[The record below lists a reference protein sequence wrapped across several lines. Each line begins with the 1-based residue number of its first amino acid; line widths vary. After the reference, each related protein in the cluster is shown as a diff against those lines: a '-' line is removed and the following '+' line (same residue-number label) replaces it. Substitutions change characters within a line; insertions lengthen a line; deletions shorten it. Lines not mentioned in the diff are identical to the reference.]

1 MTCRGVE
8 GLPWPQQQRL
18 IDCMSVVDP
27 FPSDGDCAGKADDTC
42 RDQRRFVDCSSAGI
56 TKESGVRICWR
67 AQALDALDN
76 GQCFVVVVVCFCL
89 CLFFALFDYIGFL
102 FFVCLFLLFVCLF
115 VCVCVFFVLC
125 LFVCL
130 LLLAS
135 LLVVVVVQERCF
147 WAFSIA
153 ACADLSSSLLLS

>member
-1 MTCRGVE
+1 MVYRGVE

-76 GQCFVVVVVCFCL
+76 GQCFVGVVVICFLL
-89 CLFFALFDYIGFL
+89 CLITLVFCFL
-102 FFVCLFLLFVCLF
+102 FVFVVCLF
-115 VCVCVFFVLC
+115 VCVCLFFVLC
-125 LFVCL
+125 LFACL